1 MKTKVFYI
9 NDGVYT
15 CICCFILCKGRIW
28 NPIHA
33 KGSQKTKKKTKI
45 PRVADEG
52 WNSQKQLS
60 GL

>member
-1 MKTKVFYI
+1 MKIKVFYNI
-9 NDGVYT
+9 NDGVQY
-15 CICCFILCKGRIW
+15 IVIFGKGRIW

-33 KGSQKTKKKTKI
+33 KSSQKSKKKTKI
-45 PRVADEG
+45 PKVTDEG